1 MNYFSKN
8 MVHLRKRFSITQSSV
23 SKYVG
28 KRQSTIG
35 NWENGATYPDLD
47 DIFKLIQ
54 FFGISFEDLTQ
65 RDLTMI
71 QLTDSEDEAKKAGY
85 LYVKVPQKI
94 RAKRNLPKYEE
105 VKERNSLVQDSGD
118 MKEWV
123 SIKLLQGID
132 SKLDELIEM
141 AKRKKTG

>member
-1 MNYFSKN
+1 
-8 MVHLRKRFSITQSSV
+8 MVLLRSHFSITQVSV

-47 DIFKLIQ
+47 DILKLIQ

-65 RDLTMI
+65 RDLSTVK
-71 QLTDSEDEAKKAGY
+71 LTNNEDEGTRPGY
-85 LYVKVPQKI
+85 LYVRVSQKL
-94 RAKRNLPKYEE
+94 RAKRNLPKYREI
-105 VKERNSLVQDSGD
+105 KSRASQVQDSGD

-123 SIKLLQGID
+123 SVKLLQGID
-132 SKLDELIEM
+132 RKLDQLLELN
-141 AKRKKTG
+141 RSKKDGK